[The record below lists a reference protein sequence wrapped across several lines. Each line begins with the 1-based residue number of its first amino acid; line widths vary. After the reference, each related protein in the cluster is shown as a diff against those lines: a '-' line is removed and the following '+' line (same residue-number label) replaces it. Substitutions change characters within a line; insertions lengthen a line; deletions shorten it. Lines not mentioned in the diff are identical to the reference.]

1 MVQIMETR
9 PQELKPT
16 EFRRF
21 SELVKHH
28 SGIHLGAVKA
38 ELLRARLAKRMRAL
52 SLSSFKDYYEC
63 VLADE
68 SGEELARMLDVVTTN
83 KTEFFREDKH
93 FVLLSQR
100 FLPQLLR
107 EAAQKPDKTLR
118 IWSAACSSG
127 EEAYTLAMC
136 ALEAQA
142 GMEVNVKIL
151 ATDLSSRML
160 HRAEEG
166 VYEREKIKGVPTTL
180 LQKYFEPLGRG
191 EGRAYRVGEDL
202 RSMILF
208 QRFNLN
214 AGPFPFRN
222 PFDVIFCRNVM
233 IYFEPSV
240 QENLVG
246 RMAEALRK
254 GGYFFTG
261 LAESLLAIK
270 HPLKSVA
277 ASVYTKP

>member
-1 MVQIMETR
+1 MDSSTL
-9 PQELKPT
+9 ELKPS
-16 EFRRF
+16 EFVKF
-21 SELVKHH
+21 SEMVRRE
-28 SGIHLGAVKA
+28 SGIHLGTVKT

-52 SLSSFKDYYEC
+52 SLTSFKDYYQTVVC
-63 VLADE
+63 DE

-93 FVLLSQR
+93 FVLLAQR
-100 FLPQLLR
+100 FLNPLLR
-107 EAAQKPDKTLR
+107 EAAQRPDKTLR

-127 EEAYTLAMC
+127 EEAYSLAMC
-136 ALEAQA
+136 VLEAKT
-142 GMEVNVKIL
+142 GLEVKVKIL

-160 HRAEEG
+160 YRAEEG
-166 VYEREKIKGVPTTL
+166 VYEREKTRGIPPTL
-180 LQKYFEPLGRG
+180 LQKYFEPQGKG
-191 EGRAYRVGEDL
+191 EGRAYRAGETL

-233 IYFEPSV
+233 IYFEPAV
-240 QENLVG
+240 QEELVG
-246 RMAEALRK
+246 RMAGTLRK
-254 GGYFFTG
+254 GGTFFTG

-270 HPLKSVA
+270 HPLKTVA
-277 ASVYTKP
+277 PSVYQKP